1 MAIPRIFKLPRHRQF
16 EYQPVFYNPE
26 REEREARN
34 KEIKMEL
41 GSDENEDSKFKAGIR
56 RGSMR
61 HYIKSQKRSQRNSN
75 VRLILIL
82 FVLFFVAFL
91 LLYK

>member
-1 MAIPRIFKLPRHRQF
+1 MAIPRLFKLPRHRQF
-16 EYQPVFYNPE
+16 EYRPVFYNPE

-34 KEIKMEL
+34 KEIKSEL
-41 GSDENEDSKFKAGIR
+41 GLDENANSEFKPGIR

-61 HYIKSQKRSQRNSN
+61 HYIKSQKRSERNST
-75 VRLILIL
+75 VRLVIILML
-82 FVLFFVAFL
+82 LFFAAFL

>member
-41 GSDENEDSKFKAGIR
+41 GSDENEDSKFKAGRYRI
-56 RGSMR
+56 
-61 HYIKSQKRSQRNSN
+61 N
-75 VRLILIL
+75 VFNDKELISSSE
-82 FVLFFVAFL
+82 FVL
-91 LLYK
+91 K

>member
-41 GSDENEDSKFKAGIR
+41 GSDENEESEFKAGIR

-61 HYIKSQKRSQRNSN
+61 HYIKSQKRSERNSN
-75 VRLILIL
+75 VRLVIIL